1 MRPGAPPKPSR
12 YVYTGPGEVSSLIT
26 DPPGTRVIPCCNKN
40 MWYIYIYIY
49 RERERSVGREVL
61 RLFRRFTH
69 THTQLFH
76 TQIFH
81 TQLCHIQSFTYSFLT
96 HTHNF
101 LAHKSFTHNFVT
113 YKLLHTT
120 FSHTHTHNFLTHKS
134 FTHNFVTYNSHTHT
148 QLCHTRHPLFLCV
161 AGVALLVL
169 GWVWWR
175 AWSRIVA
182 RGAAALCV
190 AGVALGDIHIPF
202 AWQVWLWVT
211 STFPLHGRRG
221 TWRHPRCSHTT

>member
-1 MRPGAPPKPSR
+1 MGYGGQQLRLKCAQVHHQSPAGTFTRVPGRCLRWSPTPP
-12 YVYTGPGEVSSLIT
+12 GPGWS
-26 DPPGTRVIPCCNKN
+26 PAVIKICD
-40 MWYIYIYIY
+40 IYIYIE
-49 RERERSVGREVL
+49 REREISRSRS
-61 RLFRRFTH
+61 FTSIQTLHTHTHTTFSHTNLSHTTLSHTIFHVQLSH
-69 THTQLFH
+69 THTQLSR

-81 TQLCHIQSFTYSFLT
+81 TQLCHIQL
-96 HTHNF
+96 
-101 LAHKSFTHNFVT
+101 
-113 YKLLHTT
+113 
-120 FSHTHTHNFLTHKS
+120 
-134 FTHNFVTYNSHTHT
+134 SHTHT